1 MVVHQAN
8 HARILALRSQVSAL
22 NASITSKIT
31 TLADARTEIV
41 NQKIT
46 PMTENSRQVPY
57 KVLLDYAAKISQ
69 YTAPRGRQS
78 TARPKVGTEE
88 AIAPV
93 NGAEESTQQDTQAT
107 QELPKEGEQPVA
119 EKPKETAF
127 VPWPSEGIIKQ
138 GALGR
143 IQALVESGQDPAR
156 VGLEEPK
163 VEETVKS
170 EEMETAPPEPVRAQ
184 EVDTREARPET
195 EQKAKVFTGMD
206 LYDPEE
212 EQ

>member
-1 MVVHQAN
+1 MAIHQAN

-22 NASITSKIT
+22 NASISSTIT
-31 TLADARTEIV
+31 TLADARTDIV

-46 PMTENSRQVPY
+46 PITEHSRQVPY

-69 YTAPRGRQS
+69 YTAPKDRRT
-78 TARPKVGTEE
+78 TARPKTGTEE

-93 NGAEESTQQDTQAT
+93 NGAEESTQQESQAT
-107 QELPKEGEQPVA
+107 QDAPKEGGQPVA
-119 EKPKETAF
+119 EAAGKTAF

-143 IQALVESGQDPAR
+143 IQAIMESGQDPAR

-163 VEETVKS
+163 VEQTVKD
-170 EEMETAPPEPVRAQ
+170 EEMVTAPPEPVRAQ
-184 EVDTREARPET
+184 EAEPQELRT
-195 EQKAKVFTGMD
+195 EQKSKIFEGLD
-206 LYDPEE
+206 LYDPED

>member
-1 MVVHQAN
+1 MVVHQDN

-46 PMTENSRQVPY
+46 PITENSRQVPY

-107 QELPKEGEQPVA
+107 QDAPKEGEQPVA

-143 IQALVESGQDPAR
+143 IQALVESGQDPAT

-170 EEMETAPPEPVRAQ
+170 EEMEIAPPEPVRAQ
-184 EVDTREARPET
+184 EIDTREALPET